1 MKKLLNTLFIT
12 NENGYLSLD
21 GETVKI
27 TIDYQKVGQFPLHT
41 LENIVCFSHPG
52 ASPALMGACASR
64 GIGLSFYNP
73 LGKFLCRINGE
84 NHGNVLLRK
93 KQYRTSDDTTSSC
106 LIARN
111 MIIGKIFNSRWS
123 IDRTLRDHPLRVNEE
138 ACKKAVQYLS
148 NSMTKIKE
156 EENLDSLRGTE
167 GECASVYFR
176 VFNELILNQKDDFI
190 FRGRNKRPP
199 MDKINAMLSFGYT
212 LLANDCANALEGV
225 GLDSYIGF
233 MHRDRPGRKSLALD
247 LMEELRPVMVDRF
260 ILSLINNRQIQPKHF
275 CTMENGAV
283 SFTEEG
289 RKKFLAAWQEKKR
302 TQITHPYLKEKIS
315 WGLVPHVQSLLLARF
330 LRGDLDGYPP
340 FLWK

>member
-73 LGKFLCRINGE
+73 FGKFLCRINGE

-148 NSMTKIKE
+148 NSLTKIKE

-190 FRGRNKRPP
+190 FRGRNKLLWIKLMLCFLSATRFWLMIVP
-199 MDKINAMLSFGYT
+199 M
-212 LLANDCANALEGV
+212 
-225 GLDSYIGF
+225 
-233 MHRDRPGRKSLALD
+233 
-247 LMEELRPVMVDRF
+247 
-260 ILSLINNRQIQPKHF
+260 
-275 CTMENGAV
+275 
-283 SFTEEG
+283 
-289 RKKFLAAWQEKKR
+289 
-302 TQITHPYLKEKIS
+302 
-315 WGLVPHVQSLLLARF
+315 
-330 LRGDLDGYPP
+330 
-340 FLWK
+340 LWKESVLILISDLCIETAPDENLWHLI